1 MDLPN
6 ILIVDDSKEI
16 LAYLEIILRSAK
28 ANVISANSGH
38 KALELIKGKQ
48 LALAILDV
56 QMPEMNGYT
65 LALKINEKLSGS
77 IVPIIFLTAVYQDQV
92 EILKGYESGAVDY
105 IFKPI
110 NRKILLSKINVFLE
124 LYNQKKNTP
133 EDLSLLKEFEEN
145 LSRSNAELHNSEA
158 RFRSFLE
165 NAPDG
170 VFIMDKEGRFLEMN
184 DAASVITGFSKEELL
199 DMTLHDQVPE
209 TSREKWD
216 QFFQKFFNTG
226 TANAELPF
234 MYKKRATRWVSLHG
248 VKLSDNQFL
257 CFSKDITFNKAAA
270 DALMKSEEKYR
281 TLLNASPEG
290 IIIIDMKG
298 IITDVS
304 EIGMEL
310 YGSDSVNELIGK
322 HIFRI
327 VPKKLVRIVR
337 DIFDKTLEDGLV
349 QGLELELQN
358 KTMTPFTGELS
369 TTLIQGKGGE
379 SIAFMIVVH
388 DITHRKKLER
398 QMIHNDRMTTL
409 GEMAT
414 GIAHEINQP
423 LNTLSILFDNMLL
436 AATKE
441 DSLPKS
447 YLEKK
452 TQKIYDNIFRIKN
465 IIDHVRVFSRSQD
478 DAIFT
483 LFDVNESIGNATSM
497 VSEQFRNKMIELN
510 VDIADPLPMAYGNTY
525 QFEQVILNLLN
536 NSKDAIEEI
545 ESLNGTSMEK
555 RISIKT
561 YVSNSQIIIEIQ
573 DNGAGI
579 KPDELEK
586 IMLPFYTTKE
596 AGKGT
601 GLGLSISFGI
611 IKEMKGEIS
620 FQSELKKGTLVT
632 IKIPVGEEKGK
643 SRSAPDTG
651 GMSPARQ

>member
-1 MDLPN
+1 MELPN

-16 LAYLEIILRSAK
+16 IAFLEIILRSAK
-28 ANVISANSGH
+28 ANVISANSGAR
-38 KALELIKGKQ
+38 ALELIKDKE

-65 LALKINEKLSGS
+65 LALKINEYSAGG

-124 LYNQKKNTP
+124 LYNQKKNIP

-145 LSRSNAELHNSEA
+145 LSRSNAELTNSEA
-158 RFRSFLE
+158 KFRSFLE

-170 VFIMDKEGRFLEMN
+170 VFIMDKDGRFLEMN
-184 DAASVITGFSKEELL
+184 DAVTLITGWSRENLL
-199 DMTLHDQVPE
+199 A
-209 TSREKWD
+209 TSVHCLTPDTGREKWD
-216 QFFQKFFNTG
+216 GFFSKLFSTG
-226 TANAELPF
+226 TSNAELSF
-234 MYKKRATRWVSLHG
+234 VHKKRILRWISLHG
-248 VKLSDNQFL
+248 VQLSDNQYL
-257 CFSKDITFNKAAA
+257 CFSKDITQNKAAEA
-270 DALMKSEEKYR
+270 ALMKSEEKYR
-281 TLLNASPEG
+281 TLLSASPEG
-290 IIIIDMKG
+290 IIIADTKG
-298 IITDVS
+298 IITDIS
-304 EIGMEL
+304 EIGLML
-310 YGSDSVNELIGK
+310 YGAESDKELAGR
-322 HIFRI
+322 HILRF
-327 VPKKLVRIVR
+327 VPADLKELTREIYS
-337 DIFDKTLEDGLV
+337 KTMEEGLV
-349 QGLELELQN
+349 QGVELQLQN
-358 KTMTPFTGELS
+358 KSGQPFMAELS
-369 TTLIQGKGGE
+369 TTLIQGKEGE
-379 SIAFMIVVH
+379 SLAFMIVVH

-436 AATKE
+436 AASKE

-478 DAIFT
+478 DAIFNS
-483 LFDVNESIGNATSM
+483 FDINDSIGNAISM
-497 VSEQFRNKMIELN
+497 ISEQFRNKLIQLN
-510 VDIADPLPMAYGNTY
+510 FRKQDDLPLVYGNTY

-536 NSKDAIEEI
+536 NSKDAIEEL
-545 ESLNGTSMEK
+545 EKEGGTAVTK
-555 RISIKT
+555 SIG
-561 YVSNSQIIIEIQ
+561 IQ
-573 DNGAGI
+573 SYSRGKLVVVEVKDSGKGIPAG
-579 KPDELEK
+579 ELEK

-611 IKEMKGEIS
+611 IKEMKGELIIR
-620 FQSELKKGTLVT
+620 SEPNQGTTVT
-632 IKIPVGEEKGK
+632 IRIPVAGDAVKELPKKEEAAREEGK
-643 SRSAPDTG
+643 P
-651 GMSPARQ
+651 

>member
-16 LAYLEIILRSAK
+16 LAYLEIILRTAN
-28 ANVISANSGH
+28 ANVISASSGSR
-38 KALELIKGKQ
+38 ALELIKGKE

-65 LALKINEKLSGS
+65 LALKINENMSNS

-124 LYNQKKNTP
+124 LYNQKKNVP
-133 EDLSLLKEFEEN
+133 EDLSLLKEFEES
-145 LSRSNAELHNSEA
+145 LSRSTAELHNSEA

-170 VFIMDKEGRFLEMN
+170 VFIMDKEGHYLEMN
-184 DAASVITGFSKEELL
+184 DAVSIITGFPREELL
-199 DMTLHDQVPE
+199 TMTLHQQVSPLG
-209 TSREKWD
+209 REKWD

-226 TANAELPF
+226 TANADLPF
-234 MYKKRATRWVSLHG
+234 MYKSRTTRWVSLHG
-248 VKLSDNQFL
+248 VQLGDNQFL
-257 CFSKDITFNKAAA
+257 CFSKDITRNKADA

-298 IITDVS
+298 VITDVS

-310 YGSDSVNELIGK
+310 YGADTEMELIGK

-327 VPKKLVRIVR
+327 VPKKLLGIVR
-337 DIFDKTLEDGLV
+337 DIFDKTLEEGLV
-349 QGLELELQN
+349 QGVELELLN
-358 KTMTPFTGELS
+358 KSKTPFTGELS
-369 TTLIQGKGGE
+369 TTLIQGKDGE

-436 AATKE
+436 AANKE

-478 DAIFT
+478 DAIVS

-497 VSEQFRNKMIELN
+497 IAEQFRNKMIVLEVN
-510 VDIADPLPMAYGNTY
+510 KRNPLPMAYGNTY

-536 NSKDAIEEI
+536 NSKDAIADTESQNGATSEKKISIDTYTSEKQIVI
-545 ESLNGTSMEK
+545 EVKDNGT
-555 RISIKT
+555 
-561 YVSNSQIIIEIQ
+561 
-573 DNGAGI
+573 GI

-620 FQSELKKGTLVT
+620 FQSEVGKGTTVV
-632 IKIPVGEEKGK
+632 IKLPVGEEKSK
-643 SRSAPDTG
+643 SRSNPEAG
-651 GMSPARQ
+651 RQ

>member
-16 LAYLEIILRSAK
+16 LSYLEIVLRQTK
-28 ANVISANSGH
+28 AHIISASSGEM
-38 KALELIKGKQ
+38 ALEQIKNQ
-48 LALAILDV
+48 ELALAILDV

-65 LALKINEKLSGS
+65 LALRINENRSGT

-105 IFKPI
+105 IFKPV
-110 NRKILLSKINVFLE
+110 NRRILLSKIGVFLE
-124 LYNQKKNTP
+124 LYNQKKNVP

-145 LSRSNAELHNSEA
+145 LSRSKDELAQSEGK
-158 RFRSFLE
+158 FRSFLE

-170 VFIMDKEGRFLEMN
+170 VFIMNREGKFLEMN
-184 DAASVITGFSKEELL
+184 DSVCAITGYPKEELL
-199 DMTLHDQVPE
+199 EMTLHNFITE
-209 TSREKWD
+209 TNFAAWNN
-216 QFFQKFFNTG
+216 FFLKFFNSG
-226 TANAELPF
+226 TANADLPF
-234 MYKKRATRWVSLHG
+234 LHKNKRIRWVSLHG
-248 VKLSDNQFL
+248 VQLSDKQYL
-257 CFSKDITFNKAAA
+257 CFSKDITQNKFAA

-290 IIIIDMKG
+290 IIIVDMRG
-298 IITDVS
+298 VVTDVS

-310 YGSDSVNELIGK
+310 YGADSQDELVGK
-322 HIFRI
+322 HIFRFL
-327 VPKKLVRIVR
+327 PAELKFQFN
-337 DIFDKTLEDGLV
+337 DIFDKTVEEGLV
-349 QGLELELQN
+349 QSVELKLHN
-358 KTMTPFTGELS
+358 KVKTPFIGEVS

-379 SIAFMIVVH
+379 SIAFMIVIH

-398 QMIHNDRMTTL
+398 QMIHNDRMSTL

-436 AATKE
+436 AASKE

-447 YLEKK
+447 YLEMK
-452 TQKIYDNIFRIKN
+452 TKKIYDNIFRIKN

-478 DAIFT
+478 DAIFS
-483 LFDVNESIGNATSM
+483 LFDVNESIRNAVSM
-497 VSEQFRNKMIELN
+497 VSEQFRNKLIEL
-510 VDIADPLPMAYGNTY
+510 DMRLTDALPPAYGNTY
-525 QFEQVILNLLN
+525 QFEQVILNMLS
-536 NSKDAIEEI
+536 NSKDAMEEL
-545 ESLNGTSMEK
+545 EQNKGYTTEK
-555 RISIKT
+555 RIGISSSLSGDQL
-561 YVSNSQIIIEIQ
+561 VIQ
-573 DNGAGI
+573 LNDNGKGI

-611 IKEMKGEIS
+611 IREMKGEIT
-620 FQSELKKGTLVT
+620 FHSEPDKGTLVT
-632 IKIPVGEEKGK
+632 IKLPVSESRGK
-643 SRSAPDTG
+643 NRD
-651 GMSPARQ
+651 